1 MSGKRILIVFATFV
15 DTLSIHVKC
24 HIKFFNFILPVATQM
39 YGVLLILQEKI
50 SVAEDYFGSG
60 GIFSITVYS
69 GLSLFVVLIAA
80 GIGWE
85 MYRKSKKKK
94 QGTGEGKVK
103 LNANL
108 PRKETALK
116 ASILDLV
123 FYFLAVPLTN

>member
-1 MSGKRILIVFATFV
+1 
-15 DTLSIHVKC
+15 
-24 HIKFFNFILPVATQM
+24 M